1 MELRELRSFSTAAKY
16 GSISAAAERLGLGQP
31 TVTTHVRKLERE
43 LGMTLF
49 DRVRRPIQLTPAGVE
64 VAALVTPLL
73 EGIDALAEG
82 AARGAEEGPVAV
94 AATHDIITHALLRVV
109 RVFLRVHSHAHLRI
123 RSGLMR
129 EVLEMVS
136 DGETDLGVVPTTVSS
151 DEFDFTALFA
161 YERVLITPPDHPLLD
176 APLTSLAQIAEWP
189 LIMRG
194 KETHTRALLEVEFAK
209 RGLDYEVR
217 VELDSMDMIKRYVA
231 LGMGVSVGPMI
242 AIEPADREELGII
255 GLNSL
260 LPVDQG
266 GIITL
271 RGKTLSTP
279 AQSFMQATKDTLSV
293 LRKPGGSLAKT

>member
-1 MELRELRSFSTAAKY
+1 MELRELRSFSTAARL
-16 GSISAAAERLGLGQP
+16 GGISAAADRLGLGQP

-43 LGMTLF
+43 LGMALF

-73 EGIDALAEG
+73 AGIDALAEG
-82 AARGAEEGPVAV
+82 AARGADEGPVAV

-109 RVFLRVHSHAHLRI
+109 RVFLRLHSHAHLRI

-136 DGETDLGVVPTTVSS
+136 DGDADLGVVPSTVSS
-151 DEFDFTALFA
+151 DEFDFTGLFA
-161 YERVLITPPDHPLLD
+161 YERVLITPPDHPLLE

-194 KETHTRALLEVEFAK
+194 KETHTRALLDGEFAK
-209 RGLDYEVR
+209 RGLEYEVR

-231 LGMGVSVGPMI
+231 LGMGVSVGPML
-242 AIEPADREELGII
+242 AIEPADREELGIV
-255 GLNSL
+255 GLSSL

-266 GIITL
+266 GIVTL

-279 AQSFMQATKDTLSV
+279 AESFIKATKDTLSV
-293 LRKPGGSLAKT
+293 STGAAVLPTPS

>member
-1 MELRELRSFSTAAKY
+1 MELRELRSFSTAARL
-16 GSISAAAERLGLGQP
+16 GGISAAADRLGLGQP

-64 VAALVTPLL
+64 VAALVAPLL

-82 AARGAEEGPVAV
+82 AARGAAEGPVAV

-109 RVFLRVHSHAHLRI
+109 RVFLRIHSHAHLRI

-136 DGETDLGVVPTTVSS
+136 DGEADLGLVPSTVGS
-151 DEFDFTALFA
+151 DEFDFTGLFA

-176 APLTSLAQIAEWP
+176 EPLTSLAQIAEWP

-194 KETHTRALLEVEFAK
+194 KETHTRALLDGEFAK

-231 LGMGVSVGPMI
+231 LGMGVSVGPML
-242 AIEPADREELGII
+242 AIEPADREELGIV
-255 GLNSL
+255 GLSSL

-266 GIITL
+266 GIVTL
-271 RGKTLSTP
+271 KGKTLSTP
-279 AQSFMQATKDTLSV
+279 AQSFIQATKDTLSV
-293 LRKPGGSLAKT
+293 VSHSVARA

>member
-1 MELRELRSFSTAAKY
+1 MELRELRSFSTAARF

-73 EGIDALAEG
+73 EGIDALAQG

-109 RVFLRVHSHAHLRI
+109 RVFLRHHSHSHLRI

-151 DEFDFTALFA
+151 DEFDFTPLFA
-161 YERVLITPPDHPLLD
+161 YERALITPPDHPLLD
-176 APLTSLAQIAEWP
+176 VPLTSLAQIAEWP

-194 KETHTRALLEVEFAK
+194 KETHTRALLEGEFAK

-242 AIEPADREELGII
+242 AIEPEDREALGII
-255 GLNSL
+255 GLSSL

-266 GIITL
+266 GIVTL

-293 LRKPGGSLAKT
+293 LRKPGGSPAQA